1 MWVRHLSS
9 LQFLSYAAFFGVVI
23 AAVFA
28 FLPGRKPP
36 VRTEP
41 FSDDE
46 LGRHDGKLAKYFV
59 TGGAFL
65 VLGSVHMVVKN
76 LPWTA
81 EWLASAGYAGHL
93 VRDLANT
100 HLMIVGG
107 GTLIAT
113 GLCWYVLPRI
123 VGRPLASDGLAQGAF
138 WFTAGGL
145 TVFYV
150 AFVAN
155 GIAIGMRVRD
165 GWEYQ
170 AAKAS
175 MGDWYRAPVGM
186 GAGVMGIGYWCFAA
200 TVFATIFQA
209 RLVRVPKP
217 NGHLWKFLAT
227 GAAGLTVGTVQGVIQ
242 VQPSN
247 ASWLFRAGHAGEWI
261 DPIAHAHINLVTG
274 LTMLTAG
281 ALFYFAPLL
290 GGRAPSRRAVNACFY
305 ALLAG
310 SLAFYGSAM
319 YLGFHEGALVVGR
332 GLTPEQAEE
341 ATAIH
346 PFLIMTAG
354 TAMLAGFWFL
364 LWLVARSYFGVRGP
378 ARGFVLAGCAAL
390 ALGTLQGPIQAFPA
404 VHELLDRGG
413 DAGAVIVNLHAQLNM
428 LGGLLAMLV
437 GLALT
442 LLARLGGKPVLR
454 AERVA
459 LAGIAI
465 GVITYYGVGIE
476 TSVVEAHDVAG
487 GATFH
492 SAVARLEPWTALLM
506 LPAALAV
513 LAGFSSYAL
522 SAWRMTARQRLAGA
536 KTIIEAPEVFTG
548 RIPRR
553 VRGRSPAA
561 LAAGYELPM
570 ALLGFPGVGW
580 LFAGF
585 SFTAS
590 VLLLAGPA
598 LTWAVIPIAFSPYG
612 QGPLSTLGWKVELVW
627 IPATALVSTIL
638 LYRAQ
643 RRRRRLLDGTPP
655 QVPRRPRTRRGY
667 RTRVSVAAG
676 SIMLLLVSLPFVPAV
691 AGVGGSSI
699 RYAYETHFTPD
710 IVGQFLATRSGAVKL
725 FTWQEP
731 QSPYPSDALRIH
743 ATDLRTLVARAA
755 AVDDPGAYGLYD
767 LNHSSRIPLRVRSAT
782 GRQLELAPA
791 RPLAPGRYMYVAT
804 HQGMFGG
811 RDYAYL
817 TVVPPG
823 QAVTPISGPSDD
835 SVPQIADSLLPV
847 AAALVALLFVLLLGR
862 SFLQRPAGQKAFWA
876 AGFACF
882 AVATVCEAAGQR
894 LGWSPALFRTYYLAG
909 GVLTVGLLGAG
920 SAWLLLPRRARD
932 GLLGGLLVAALA
944 AALSI
949 WLAPVDAHTLAA
961 TTSGR
966 PPDNSAL
973 GGHAY
978 LWAVAFNSLGSLV
991 LIGGSLYS
999 IARRRRVSANAWIA
1013 SGAIVVALATG
1024 LSRTGDYS
1032 LVYLGQ
1038 LVGIAFMFCG
1048 FTFAGR
1054 KIAPVPAR
1062 KPDRPLERPALA
1074 R

>member
-1 MWVRHLSS
+1 M
-9 LQFLSYAAFFGVVI
+9 
-23 AAVFA
+23 AAVFIVM
-28 FLPGRKPP
+28 PGKKPP
-36 VRTEP
+36 IRTKPYTDE
-41 FSDDE
+41 E
-46 LGRHDGKLAKYFV
+46 LGRHDGKLAKYFL
-59 TGGAFL
+59 TGGLFL
-65 VLGSVHMVVKN
+65 VLGSVHMVLKN
-76 LPWTA
+76 LPWAA

-93 VRDLANT
+93 VRDLSNT

-145 TVFYV
+145 AVFYV

-200 TVFATIFQA
+200 TVFLTVFQG
-209 RLVRVPKP
+209 RLVHVPKP

-227 GAAGLTVGTVQGVIQ
+227 GALGLTVGTVQGVIQ
-242 VQPSN
+242 VQPAN
-247 ASWLFRAGHAGEWI
+247 ADWLFRAGHAGEWI

-281 ALFYFAPLL
+281 TLFYFAPLL

-310 SLAFYGSAM
+310 SLAFYGAAM
-319 YLGFHEGALVVGR
+319 YLGFHEGSLVVGR
-332 GLTPEQAEE
+332 GVTPEQAEE
-341 ATAIH
+341 ATAVH
-346 PFLIMTAG
+346 PFLIMAAG
-354 TAMLAGFWFL
+354 TAMLAAFWL
-364 LWLVARSYFGVRGP
+364 LLGLVARSYLGARGP

-390 ALGTLQGPIQAFPA
+390 AVGTLQGPIQAFPA
-404 VHELLDRGG
+404 VHDLLDRGG

-437 GLALT
+437 GLALA
-442 LLARLGGKPVLR
+442 LLARLGGQAVVR

-459 LAGIAI
+459 LAGIAF
-465 GVITYYGVGIE
+465 GVATYYGVGIE
-476 TSVVEAHDVAG
+476 TSVVEAHDVAR

-492 SAVARLEPWTALLM
+492 DAVARLEPWAALVLV
-506 LPAALAV
+506 PAALAV
-513 LAGFSSYAL
+513 LAGFSSYAI

-536 KTIIEAPEVFTG
+536 KAIIEAPEAFTG

-561 LAAGYELPM
+561 LAGYELPM

-598 LTWAVIPIAFSPYG
+598 LTWAVIPVAFSPYG
-612 QGPLSTLGWKVELVW
+612 QGPLNTLGWKVELVW
-627 IPATALVSTIL
+627 IPLTALISTL
-638 LYRAQ
+638 MLYRAQ
-643 RRRRRLLDGTPP
+643 RRRRRLLEGTPP
-655 QVPRRPRTRRGY
+655 RMPRRPGARRGY

-676 SIMLLLVSLPFVPAV
+676 SIVLLLVSLPFVPAV

-699 RYAYETHFTPD
+699 RYAYETRFTPD
-710 IVGQFLATRSGAVKL
+710 IVGQFLTTRSGAVKL

-743 ATDLRTLVARAA
+743 STDLRALVARAA
-755 AVDDPGAYGLYD
+755 AVDDPAAYGLYD
-767 LNHSSRIPLRVRSAT
+767 LDHSSRVPLRVRSAT

-791 RPLAPGRYMYVAT
+791 RPLRPGKYMYVAT
-804 HQGMFGG
+804 RQGMFGG
-811 RDYAYL
+811 RDFAYL
-817 TVVPPG
+817 TVVGAGRP
-823 QAVTPISGPSDD
+823 VTPISGPNDD
-835 SVPQIADSLLPV
+835 SAPQIADSLLPV

-894 LGWSPALFRTYYLAG
+894 LGWSPALFRAYYVAG
-909 GVLTVGLLGAG
+909 GVLTVGFLGAG
-920 SAWLLLPRRARD
+920 SAWLLLPRRGRD
-932 GLLGGLLVAALA
+932 ALLGALAVGALA

-949 WLAPVDAHTLAA
+949 WLAPVDAQALAA
-961 TTSGR
+961 TASGR
-966 PPDNSAL
+966 PPDNSVL
-973 GGHAY
+973 GGHAF
-978 LWAVAFNSLGSLV
+978 LWAVAFNSLGSLA

-999 IARRRRVSANAWIA
+999 IVRRRRVSANAWIA
-1013 SGAIVVALATG
+1013 SGAIVIALATG

-1038 LVGIAFMFCG
+1038 LIGIALMFCG

-1054 KIAPVPAR
+1054 KIEPVPAR
-1062 KPDRPLERPALA
+1062 PPDRALERPALA